1 MFMKSWVGKA
11 SSITLGTRR
20 VKWTDVTKMVKI
32 ITMDE
37 ILKTVHQAPLCGGVL
52 AIIIIIIFYFFLFYF
67 IVVVVCFHHQR
78 LVFLTRRLSAAV
90 FKAMAMVVWCI

>member
-20 VKWTDVTKMVKI
+20 VKWTGVTKMVKI

-52 AIIIIIIFYFFLFYF
+52 AIIIIIILFFNFFNY
-67 IVVVVCFHHQR
+67 IVVVFCFH
-78 LVFLTRRLSAAV
+78 
-90 FKAMAMVVWCI
+90 

>member
-20 VKWTDVTKMVKI
+20 VKWTGVTKMVKI

-52 AIIIIIIFYFFLFYF
+52 AIIIILFIIFLIF
-67 IVVVVCFHHQR
+67 IVVVVCFHQR

-90 FKAMAMVVWCI
+90 FKATAMVVWCI